1 MRRSR
6 ERPATR
12 PEKMAPRRLQRPG
25 PEVAAAISVGMVRP
39 AMSQLVPE
47 LSEFLVKSLDLSD
60 VTPESIDPKAPL
72 FGPGAG
78 LGLDSID
85 ALELTQALA
94 KTYGVKVTP
103 DDEQNRAIFAS
114 IESLAEYVEK
124 NRTR

>member
-1 MRRSR
+1 
-6 ERPATR
+6 
-12 PEKMAPRRLQRPG
+12 
-25 PEVAAAISVGMVRP
+25 MVRA

-60 VTPESIDPKAPL
+60 VVPGNIDPKAPL
-72 FGPGAG
+72 FGAG

-94 KTYGVKVTP
+94 KTYGVKIAA
-103 DDEQNRAIFAS
+103 DDEGNRAIFAS